1 MILMKEKKLFDDP
14 ELDRLVKEIRHRHI
28 VDKINYKKL

>member
-1 MILMKEKKLFDDP
+1 MIFMKEKKLFGDS
-14 ELDRLVKEIRHRHI
+14 ELDRLVKEIRRRHV